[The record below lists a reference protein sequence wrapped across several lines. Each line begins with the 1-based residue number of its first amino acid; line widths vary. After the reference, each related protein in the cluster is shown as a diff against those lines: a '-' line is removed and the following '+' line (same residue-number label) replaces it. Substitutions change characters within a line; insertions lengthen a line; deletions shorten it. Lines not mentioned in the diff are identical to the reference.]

1 MSPRWVAVAQVQ
13 EVHAQSGLVVEAEG
27 EFIAIYRVDDS
38 FYAVEDRCS
47 HDGGSLEGG
56 HTIGDQVVCPRHGAR
71 FCLRTGAAT
80 KAPAYAP
87 ITVYPIKREQDQ
99 LWVDLNR

>member
-1 MSPRWVAVAQVQ
+1 MWAR
-13 EVHAQSGLVVEAEG
+13 GLYHRCRHDLECLTALHG
-27 EFIAIYRVDDS
+27 CG
-38 FYAVEDRCS
+38 CS